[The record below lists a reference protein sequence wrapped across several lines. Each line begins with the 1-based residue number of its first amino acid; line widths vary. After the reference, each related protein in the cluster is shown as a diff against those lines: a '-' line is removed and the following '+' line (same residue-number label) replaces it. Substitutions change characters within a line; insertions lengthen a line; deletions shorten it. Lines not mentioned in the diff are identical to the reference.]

1 MVLSQSCDHVKW
13 VVCYST
19 KLTIIFR
26 FTQTLVNLI
35 YPITFTL
42 KANNLHTPYSLKII
56 QNHLNHSTLVDNKSE
71 PVSISFNPDLA
82 QTKWWVNGS
91 LKLPVYCSRLN
102 KLTLFSALSS
112 LTSPFGTSLPC
123 CFPSLFSK
131 FHRRE
136 AILMDFLAFFIV
148 SLKAINQASKF
159 SELLYLFRH
168 NEMAVNAALTFPHCP
183 PPPPTPPALPRVTL
197 LSFALLEN

>member
-1 MVLSQSCDHVKW
+1 MRHHI
-13 VVCYST
+13 YT
-19 KLTIIFR
+19 KG
-26 FTQTLVNLI
+26 
-35 YPITFTL
+35 Y
-42 KANNLHTPYSLKII
+42 NLHTPYPLKII

-112 LTSPFGTSLPC
+112 LTSPFGTSLPG
-123 CFPSLFSK
+123 CFPSLLLLLDWWKAFL
-131 FHRRE
+131 R
-136 AILMDFLAFFIV
+136 DFLAFFIV

-168 NEMAVNAALTFPHCP
+168 NEMAVNAAVTFPPRP
-183 PPPPTPPALPRVTL
+183 PPPHTPPALPRVTL
-197 LSFALLEN
+197 LAFALLEN